1 VNKTKRKILENSIE
15 IFNSKGVADVS
26 LRFIAKEIGISHGN
40 LMYHFKSKSEI
51 IQGIHQM
58 LLEKAI
64 ELNEG
69 IDRLNFDI
77 TELYVATKKG
87 FQVIHEFRFLL
98 NELLYIVK
106 TDRNMLN
113 IIRSIEK
120 TRTKMYEELIQL
132 SIENGLM
139 RKEIYK
145 SEYDNLIKRIRIFSD
160 HWLTSAFIYDGLEQE
175 PDFDKYTNLFVD
187 QFYPYLTEKG
197 RLVVKNNN

>member
-1 VNKTKRKILENSIE
+1 MTKTKRKILEKSIE
-15 IFNSKGVADVS
+15 IFNTRGVANTS

-58 LLEKAI
+58 LFEKAI
-64 ELNEG
+64 ELNKG
-69 IDRLNFDI
+69 INRLNFDI
-77 TELYVATKKG
+77 TELYAVTKKG
-87 FQVIHEFRFLL
+87 FQIVHEFRFLF
-98 NELLYIVK
+98 NELLFIVK
-106 TDRNMLN
+106 TDENMLN

-120 TRTKMYEELIQL
+120 SRAKMYEEVIEL

-145 SEYDNLIKRIRIFSD
+145 GEYANLIKRIRIFSD
-160 HWLTSAFIYDGLEQE
+160 HWLTSAYIYDGLEQE

-197 RLVVKNNN
+197 RTLVKNSS